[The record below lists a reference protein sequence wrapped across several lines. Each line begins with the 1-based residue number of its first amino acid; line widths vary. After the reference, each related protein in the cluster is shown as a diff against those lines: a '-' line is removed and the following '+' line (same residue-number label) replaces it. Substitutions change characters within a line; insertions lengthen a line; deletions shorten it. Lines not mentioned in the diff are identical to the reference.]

1 MCYLNSHVPLL
12 GWWGFQKCFA
22 YPGFWLHSFAGCSH
36 NSDLETHFPQTARW
50 DSKVAWPELKSIIL
64 PERQQ
69 LAFVYSLTHLHG
81 LCSVCPSSAWFAQ
94 LFSTRGW
101 PDRSPSH
108 MNSFCASD
116 SHFPSS
122 LLQQLKTFPPF
133 PGWPLGNTP
142 SGAANPLQK
151 WPCQVLAAK
160 IIKSRCW

>member
-1 MCYLNSHVPLL
+1 MFLFLDGEGFRNALL
-12 GWWGFQKCFA
+12 IQVFGYTVLQA
-22 YPGFWLHSFAGCSH
+22 VHTTLISR
-36 NSDLETHFPQTARW
+36 LIFPQTARW